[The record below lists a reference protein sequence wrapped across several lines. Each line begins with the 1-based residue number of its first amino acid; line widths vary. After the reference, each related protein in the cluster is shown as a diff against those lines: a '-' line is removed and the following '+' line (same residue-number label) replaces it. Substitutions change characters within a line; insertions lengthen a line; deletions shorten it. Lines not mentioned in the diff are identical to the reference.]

1 MIIIEYCEHGTS
13 VSDFNYSDWIYNVK
27 KTTQNHTFCVSTQL
41 PIDLV
46 RLAIVRG
53 ELNHSDVTFLYCGHY
68 FQANEY
74 GAIQDWPEGFCDRI
88 TGVSEDILR
97 CAMKKRKQE
106 RAASNNVRGTI

>member
-1 MIIIEYCEHGTS
+1 MITIEYCEHGNP
-13 VSDFNYSDWIYNVK
+13 VSDFNYSDWIHDVK
-27 KTTQNHTFCVSTQL
+27 KTTQDHTFRVSTQL

-53 ELNHSDVTFLYCGHY
+53 ELSHSDVTFLYCGHC

-74 GAIQDWPEGFCDRI
+74 GAIQSRPTGFCDRI
-88 TGVSEDILR
+88 TGASEDILR

-106 RAASNNVRGTI
+106 RSTNTKDI